1 MEFCDK
7 LRSLRKNRR
16 PRLTQEELAEKLNM
30 TQRKISRMETGETEP
45 SLEDI
50 RTICRY
56 FNVSAD
62 WLLDLE
68 VTMPEVM
75 R

>member
-7 LRSLRKNRR
+7 LRSLRKGRR

-62 WLLDLE
+62 WLLGLE
-68 VTMPEVM
+68 VSVPEVL

>member
-7 LRSLRKNRR
+7 LRSLRKGRR
-16 PRLTQEELAEKLNM
+16 PRLSQEELAEKLNM

-62 WLLDLE
+62 WLLGLE
-68 VTMPEVM
+68 VSVLEVL

>member
-16 PRLTQEELAEKLNM
+16 PRLTQEQLANELNM

-62 WLLDLE
+62 WMLGLE
-68 VTMPEVM
+68 VTIPEV
-75 R
+75 RR

>member
-68 VTMPEVM
+68 VTMPEPM
-75 R
+75 K

>member
-7 LRSLRKNRR
+7 LRSLRKGRR

-62 WLLDLE
+62 WLLGLE
-68 VTMPEVM
+68 ISVPEVL

>member
-7 LRSLRKNRR
+7 LRSLRKSRR

-68 VTMPEVM
+68 VTMPEPM
-75 R
+75 K

>member
-7 LRSLRKNRR
+7 LRSLRKGRR

-50 RTICRY
+50 RMICRY

-62 WLLDLE
+62 WLLGLE
-68 VTMPEVM
+68 ISVPEVL

>member
-68 VTMPEVM
+68 VTMPDLM
-75 R
+75 K

>member
-7 LRSLRKNRR
+7 LRSLRKSRR

-68 VTMPEVM
+68 AYTPEVM

>member
-16 PRLTQEELAEKLNM
+16 PRLTQEELAEKLNI

-68 VTMPEVM
+68 VTMPEPM
-75 R
+75 K

>member
-7 LRSLRKNRR
+7 LRSLRKSRR
-16 PRLTQEELAEKLNM
+16 PRLTQDKLAEKLNM

-45 SLEDI
+45 SVEDI
-50 RTICRY
+50 RAICRF

-68 VTMPEVM
+68 ISVPEALK
-75 R
+75 